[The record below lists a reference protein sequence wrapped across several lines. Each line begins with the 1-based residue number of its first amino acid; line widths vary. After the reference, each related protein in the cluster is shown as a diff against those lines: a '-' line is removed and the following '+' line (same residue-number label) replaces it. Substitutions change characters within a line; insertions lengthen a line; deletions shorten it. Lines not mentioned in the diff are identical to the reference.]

1 MRKLYKNFVN
11 TRIYPDPIER
21 RMNMVKEALHKGTP
35 APKPVEYEDIDD
47 AFEDWVNKKLDL
59 SYDGKRIPTM
69 TQYSNQR
76 FSEYLQTWQY
86 TDENNNIILNFKT
99 VNREKNPQ
107 QGSQYEKY
115 YNVPGERFYL
125 MARQISTDEAG
136 RHYFTDYK
144 MKQPY
149 NADLVYRVSIVADK
163 IQLLNDFNEKLLA
176 EFKSKQSYIAPNGYY
191 MSMVL
196 DNISDESKYNVDDRQ
211 FFSQTATI
219 TLRAYIIRKED
230 MRVEETPVLGITFM
244 GDGAKQKRPLV
255 TLAED
260 LPDCNPDEPDDRYYE
275 TLTLDFDICGNDR
288 VNFNTRENNLDIY
301 YYETVNVRWWKMS
314 VNDGEWVQYKPECPD
329 EFMVSIPENTGVK
342 VIVKKNKVMGNA
354 KIILSA
360 FDPAKTSAD
369 YLPNDDGIREF
380 RPQGEDDKPLE
391 IVDD

>member
-1 MRKLYKNFVN
+1 MRKPYKNFVN
-11 TRIYPDPIER
+11 TRIYPDPVER

-47 AFEDWVNKKLDL
+47 AFENWVNEKLDL

-99 VNREKNPQ
+99 INREKNPQ

-115 YNVPGERFYL
+115 YNIPGERFYL
-125 MARQISTDEAG
+125 MSRQVSVDEAG
-136 RHYFTDYK
+136 RYYFTDYK
-144 MKQPY
+144 MRQPY
-149 NADLVYRVSIVADK
+149 NVDLVYRVSVITDK
-163 IQLLNDFNEKLLA
+163 VQLLNDFNMKLLA

-196 DNISDESKYNVDDRQ
+196 DNVSDESKYNVDDRQ
-211 FFSQTATI
+211 FFSQTVTV
-219 TLRAYIIRKED
+219 TVRAYIIRKED
-230 MRVEETPVLGITFM
+230 MRVEETPVLGVTFM

-260 LPDCNPDEPDDRYYE
+260 LPDCDSGETDDRYYE

-288 VNFNTRENNLDIY
+288 VNFNTRENNLGIY
-301 YYETVNVRWWKMS
+301 YYETDNVRWWKMS
-314 VNDGEWVQYKPECPD
+314 VNDGEWMQYGPECPD

-342 VIVKKNKVMGNA
+342 VIVKKNRVMGNA
-354 KIILSA
+354 KIVFSA
-360 FDPAKTSAD
+360 FDPGKTSAD
-369 YLPNDDGIREF
+369 YIHNDDGIMEF
-380 RPQGEDDKPLE
+380 RPSMEDDKPLE
-391 IVDD
+391 IVGD